1 MICATIGRGRHSS
14 LLAEWK
20 SAAEAGVELVELRLD
35 CLRRDI
41 DLKRVLKERHTPV
54 VCTIRRGVDGGLWR
68 GPEEK
73 RQQLLREAIV
83 LGVDYVDLEVDIA
96 ANVRR
101 YGKTKRIISYHNVQK
116 TPEELDEIVNQ
127 CEELDPDIVK
137 IATQAKTLAE
147 ASQVLRYAT
156 TTKFPT
162 IPIAMGEIGA
172 FTRILGAKYGAPFT
186 YAGFNPE
193 RQFAPGMFSF
203 RRLQRDFHYNRINSQ
218 TEVYGVIGDP
228 IEHSLSPL
236 VHNAVFRQLGLNKV
250 MVPFRVPEG
259 SLESFLEDLAWLDI
273 KGCSVTIPHKEA
285 ILPLLQQK
293 EGAVDRTKSCNTILI
308 GENGELT
315 GLNTDYRAAMD
326 SLEMAMGG
334 RESEDAA
341 SPLFEKQVLVLGAGG
356 VARSVA
362 FGLERRGAAV
372 TITNRHDERAASL
385 AEEVNCRTVTW
396 SARAGVLTDVVV
408 NCTPV
413 GMHPDVDDTPLPPA
427 AFTRPGMM
435 VFDTIY
441 HPENTMLIK
450 LARERGASVVTGV
463 EMFILQAA
471 HQFKLYTG
479 LDAPLELMRS
489 LVKRRLGAL
498 RDE

>member
-20 SAAEAGVELVELRLD
+20 AAAEAGAELVELRLD
-35 CLRRDI
+35 CIRRDV
-41 DLKRVLKERHTPV
+41 DLKRVLKERYTPI
-54 VCTIRRGVDGGLWR
+54 VCTIRRGSDGGLWR
-68 GPEEK
+68 GHEEK
-73 RQQLLREAIV
+73 RLQLLREAIV
-83 LGVDYVDLEVDIA
+83 LGVDYVDVEVDVAPNI
-96 ANVRR
+96 RR
-101 YGKTKRIISYHNVQK
+101 YGKTKRIISYHNMQE

-127 CEELDPDIVK
+127 CEDLDPDVVK
-137 IATQAKTLAE
+137 IATQAKTLADASRVLHCAAAAE
-147 ASQVLRYAT
+147 APL
-156 TTKFPT
+156 
-162 IPIAMGEIGA
+162 IPIAMGEIGS

-203 RRLQRDFHYNRINSQ
+203 RRLQRDFHYNRVNSQ
-218 TEVYGVIGDP
+218 TEIYGVIGDP
-228 IEHSLSPL
+228 IDHSLSPL
-236 VHNAVFRQLGLNKV
+236 VHNAAFRQFGLNKV
-250 MVPFRVPEG
+250 MVPFRVPDGRLPE
-259 SLESFLEDLAWLDI
+259 FFEDLAWLGV

-285 ILPLLQQK
+285 ILPLLHQR
-293 EGAVDRTKSCNTILI
+293 EGAVDRTKSCNTVLI
-308 GENGELT
+308 SEEGELT

-341 SPLFEKQVLVLGAGG
+341 SPLFEKQVLILGAGG
-356 VARSVA
+356 VARSIA

-372 TITNRHDERAASL
+372 TITNRHDERAAGL
-385 AEEVNCRTVTW
+385 AEEVNCRAVPW
-396 SARAGVLTDVVV
+396 SSRAGVLTDVIV

-413 GMHPDVDDTPLPPA
+413 GMHPDVDDSPMPPA
-427 AFTRPGMM
+427 GFTRPGMV

-450 LARERGASVVTGV
+450 LARERGAAVVTGV
-463 EMFILQAA
+463 EMFVLQAA

-479 LDAPLELMRS
+479 FDAPLELMRN